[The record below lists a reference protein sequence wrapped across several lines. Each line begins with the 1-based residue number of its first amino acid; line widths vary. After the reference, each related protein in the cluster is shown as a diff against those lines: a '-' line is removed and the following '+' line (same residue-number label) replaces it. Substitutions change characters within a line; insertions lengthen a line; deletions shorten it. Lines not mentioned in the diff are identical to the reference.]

1 MNDQLTLSEIFIYPI
16 KSLSGISLQKSTVE
30 ESGLKYDRRMMLV
43 DETGVFFTQ
52 RDFPQMALLKT
63 RLVND
68 GLVITDQRNG
78 SVLKIFH
85 DQNTKEKI
93 NVVIWDDNC
102 VAVKVLPEA
111 DQFFSDALGIKCFLV
126 LLPKNEKREVD
137 KPRKYVNDYHL
148 VGFADGYP
156 FLIIGQSS
164 LDDLN
169 SKLVEPLPINRF
181 RPNFVF
187 TNGEPY
193 EEDQWKD
200 FLIGGG
206 LRFKAVKPCARCV
219 ITTTNQDTAERKE
232 EPLKTLSTYRRIGNG
247 VMFGMNLV
255 CESTGEVYVGDK
267 ISLINN

>member
-85 DQNTKEKI
+85 DQNT
-93 NVVIWDDNC
+93 
-102 VAVKVLPEA
+102 EA

-255 CESTGEVYVGDK
+255 CESTGKASVGDK
-267 ISLINN
+267 INLIDN